1 MWIANVIAALAF
13 GAAHL
18 PAAALLVGVS
28 SPSQLPP
35 LVLGE
40 IFLINGIIGLAAG
53 QRAMRDGL
61 VAAMGVHFWA
71 DIVWHVVWPLLGLGW

>member
-28 SPSQLPP
+28 SPAQLPP

-71 DIVWHVVWPLLGLGW
+71 DIVWHAVWPLLGLGR